1 MANDKNWRVGLSF
14 RNLRNIR
21 EEDLQENEFRVRSE
35 SGQMKPDSACNTYP
49 YVCMCVC
56 VSSSGIFEQTEGGH
70 RITRDRNENIVPPSY
85 ISFVPWMRDTFV
97 ISLYIHDRVE
107 ARVSYSRIGNPVE
120 TNSGKSSLGS
130 GRLVPLPLP
139 RNSFCELFDTGT
151 LFKNVRGISEARHFS
166 GNYLLGRIEGE
177 HFYHPSLSPIETELP
192 PLVQDHPFFFRPLI
206 RVSLECIFIVR
217 SPSIFAR
224 MILNVRSIFN

>member
-1 MANDKNWRVGLSF
+1 MTKTGVSVF
-14 RNLRNIR
+14 
-21 EEDLQENEFRVRSE
+21 RSE
-35 SGQMKPDSACNTYP
+35 TLETSGRRICKRTSFEFEANLAKWNPIPPVIRIRMC
-49 YVCMCVC
+49 VCVCVC
-56 VSSSGIFEQTEGGH
+56 VSSSGIFGQTEGGH

-177 HFYHPSLSPIETELP
+177 HFYHPSLSPIETELS